1 MNNTITIQDVVFA
14 FATAMDLS
22 VGEVEDA
29 IKDYARQNNWTLSS
43 ARDWLDV
50 ADELYVKL

>member
-29 IKDYARQNNWTLSS
+29 IKDYAKQNNWTLSS